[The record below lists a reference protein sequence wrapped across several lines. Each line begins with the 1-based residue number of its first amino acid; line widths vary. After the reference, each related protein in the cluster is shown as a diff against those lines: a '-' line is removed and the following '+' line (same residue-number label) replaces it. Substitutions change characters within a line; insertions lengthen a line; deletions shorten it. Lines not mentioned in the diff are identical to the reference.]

1 MLRGE
6 PKTKPMTLRLQVNP
20 QSKHHVLKKQKLSAV
35 RKKSC
40 NSRTSLWSVL
50 FTCVQYPRINKLLY
64 WSWTMSI
71 LISMYCIKVQTF
83 FHVYC
88 IKVQT
93 FFYVDTFFGN
103 KKKIARVTASAWYRS
118 SFSRETNCP
127 KCKCFSIYAESND
140 LACKRYIKLRLFK

>member
-20 QSKHHVLKKQKLSAV
+20 KSKHHVLKKQKLSAV

-40 NSRTSLWSVL
+40 NSGTSLWSAL

-64 WSWTMSI
+64 WSWTIWYQSTVSKYRLFFTCTVSKCRLFFM
-71 LISMYCIKVQTF
+71 LIHFSEI
-83 FHVYC
+83 
-88 IKVQT
+88 
-93 FFYVDTFFGN
+93 
-103 KKKIARVTASAWYRS
+103 KKKIARVTASASYRS
-118 SFSRETNCP
+118 GFARETNCP

-140 LACKRYIKLRLFK
+140 FAWKRYLKLRLFK